1 VKDISHLY
9 LFEQSHLL
17 SAVGNKI
24 IAMTDHILEMV
35 TNSSPETIQK
45 YVKNQ
50 LTNDPA
56 SLERIYNELL

>member
-1 VKDISHLY
+1 
-9 LFEQSHLL
+9 
-17 SAVGNKI
+17 
-24 IAMTDHILEMV
+24 MTDHILEMV